1 MIDEIYIQIDKR
13 QYSDTVVAQEQL
25 LKGGHFQSIFL
36 DGYYIL
42 FFIIACLLA
51 CLPACLHQCALD

>member
-1 MIDEIYIQIDKR
+1 MIDEIYIEIDKR

-25 LKGGHFQSIFL
+25 LKGGRFQSIFL

-42 FFIIACLLA
+42 FFIIACLG
-51 CLPACLHQCALD
+51 LPACLHQCALD